1 MDWDGLRFFLAVARA
16 GRATQAAKRL
26 GVDQTTVSRRLAALE
41 AELGGALL
49 YRTSERYRLTELG
62 QAAFTQ
68 AEAMEQ
74 AVLSVRARS
83 KSGSSASGRV
93 RLALLDEFSSHWLA
107 PKLPEFRA
115 EYPDIELLIT
125 TGIPPVDIS
134 HGDADLAIRTP
145 RPKQA
150 GLATTRLG
158 TTYTALYASKR
169 LVGKQRMLVEDLASA
184 RGLPLLVYAPEYHS
198 LQAAAWFQPILL
210 QSKLALV
217 TNSSH
222 TLVGA
227 ARAGLGLA
235 VLPTF
240 MSSLYKDLVCV
251 SDILVEG
258 EHWLVLHPEFRR
270 DPKVRALAGFL
281 KRVARGPGGL
291 DDGVRASPPKKV

>member
-41 AELGGALL
+41 AEIGGALL
-49 YRTSERYRLTELG
+49 YRTSERYRLTDLG
-62 QAAFTQ
+62 QTVFSE
-68 AEAMEQ
+68 AEVMEQ
-74 AVLSVRARS
+74 AALSVLAQSQAGS
-83 KSGSSASGRV
+83 KAVGRV
-93 RLALLDEFSSHWLA
+93 RLALLDEFASHWLV
-107 PKLPEFRA
+107 PRLPEFRA
-115 EYPDIELLIT
+115 EYPDIDLVIT
-125 TGIPPVDIS
+125 TGIPPIDIW

-150 GLATTRLG
+150 GLATTRLA
-158 TTYTALYASKR
+158 TTYTALYAAQR
-169 LVGKQRMLVEDLASA
+169 LVGKQRISVHDVASA

-198 LQAAAWFQPILL
+198 LQSAAWFQPILAR
-210 QSKLALV
+210 SKLALV

-235 VLPTF
+235 VLPSF
-240 MSSLYKDLVCV
+240 MSCLYDDLVCV
-251 SDILVEG
+251 SDVLFEG
-258 EHWLVLHPEFRR
+258 NHWLVLHPAFRR
-270 DPKVRALAGFL
+270 DPKVRALAEFL

-291 DDGVRASPPKKV
+291 DGGVE